1 MHTFRLIGEN
11 FNKNNILR
19 RMVLMYVKVVEVI
32 GESQN
37 SWKGAVQ
44 NAVKDASRRFNN
56 ITGVEVYNLTA
67 DVVEGDLVDYKAN
80 VKIAYTE

>member
-1 MHTFRLIGEN
+1 
-11 FNKNNILR
+11 
-19 RMVLMYVKVVEVI
+19 MYVKVVEMI

-37 SWKGAVQ
+37 GWKSAVQ
-44 NAVKDASRRFNN
+44 NAVKEASRRFDN

-67 DVVEGDLVDYKAN
+67 DVVEGDLIDFKAN

>member
-1 MHTFRLIGEN
+1 
-11 FNKNNILR
+11 
-19 RMVLMYVKVVEVI
+19 MYVKVVEMI

-44 NAVKDASRRFNN
+44 NAVKEASRRFDN

-67 DVVEGDLVDYKAN
+67 DVVDGDLMDFKAN

>member
-1 MHTFRLIGEN
+1 
-11 FNKNNILR
+11 
-19 RMVLMYVKVVEVI
+19 MYVKVVEMI
-32 GESQN
+32 GESQS

-44 NAVKDASRRFNN
+44 NAVKEASRRFDN

-67 DVVEGDLVDYKAN
+67 DVVDGDLIDYKAN

>member
-1 MHTFRLIGEN
+1 
-11 FNKNNILR
+11 
-19 RMVLMYVKVVEVI
+19 MYVKVVEVI
-32 GESQN
+32 GESQT

-44 NAVKDASRRFNN
+44 NAVKDASRKFEN

-67 DVVEGDLVDYKAN
+67 DVVDGDLVDFKAN

>member
-1 MHTFRLIGEN
+1 
-11 FNKNNILR
+11 
-19 RMVLMYVKVVEVI
+19 MYVKVVEMI
-32 GESQN
+32 GESQS
-37 SWKGAVQ
+37 SWKNAVQ
-44 NAVKDASRRFNN
+44 NAVREASKRVDN

>member
-1 MHTFRLIGEN
+1 
-11 FNKNNILR
+11 
-19 RMVLMYVKVVEVI
+19 MYVKVVEMI

-37 SWKGAVQ
+37 GWKGAVQ
-44 NAVKDASRRFNN
+44 NAVREASKRFDN

-67 DVVEGDLVDYKAN
+67 DVVEGDLIDFKAN

>member
-1 MHTFRLIGEN
+1 
-11 FNKNNILR
+11 
-19 RMVLMYVKVVEVI
+19 MYVKVVEVI
-32 GESQN
+32 GESES

-44 NAVKDASRRFNN
+44 NAVKDASRKFDN

-67 DVVEGDLVDYKAN
+67 DVTEGDLVDFKAN